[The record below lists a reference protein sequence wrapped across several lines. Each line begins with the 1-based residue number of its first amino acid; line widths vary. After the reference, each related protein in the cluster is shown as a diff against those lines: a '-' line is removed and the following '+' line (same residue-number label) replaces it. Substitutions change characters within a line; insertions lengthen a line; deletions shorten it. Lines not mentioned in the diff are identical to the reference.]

1 MIQLKN
7 NYYRKVNETEKKITD
22 NNHENY
28 ITTEELNKLTAVNV
42 TGRLAQA
49 NLVGKNNIAD
59 VRKKDRL

>member
-7 NYYRKVNETEKKITD
+7 NYYTKVNETEKKITD